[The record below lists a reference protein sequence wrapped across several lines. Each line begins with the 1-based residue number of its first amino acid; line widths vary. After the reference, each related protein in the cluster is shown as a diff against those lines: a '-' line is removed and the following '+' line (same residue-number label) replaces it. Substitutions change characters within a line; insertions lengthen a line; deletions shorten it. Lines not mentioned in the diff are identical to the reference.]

1 MKRKFISLA
10 LAATTISLQAQE
22 QNPPAAGQQIDL
34 TVSFGHDKIG
44 GIKKPKAPIQPPYV
58 TLDDHTLYIWSQ
70 HSGYA
75 IILYDDNGTV
85 VCQTYV
91 AAGMQYA
98 VLPSTLSGTFTL
110 VLSDDTFQLTGSLN
124 LN

>member
-70 HSGYA
+70 HNGYTVT
-75 IILYDDNGTV
+75 LLDDNGTV

-98 VLPSTLSGTFTL
+98 VLQSTLSGSFVL
-110 VLSDDTFQLTGSLN
+110 QLSDDTYLFTGMIALD
-124 LN
+124 